1 MDVTT
6 DPYGAARR
14 AADAISHATEV
25 VHHDVAVVLGSGWS
39 PALATLGETTASV
52 SMADLPGFPPPRVS
66 GHAGEVRSHIVGAHR
81 VLVLA
86 GRVHLYEGH
95 DVSVVVHGVRAA
107 VATGARAVVL
117 TNAAG
122 GIDPQL
128 AVGEAVLIS
137 DHLNLTGAGP
147 TAGAEPPS
155 EIASRFVDLSDLYS
169 RRLRALAQR
178 IDPSLREGVYAA
190 LRGPHYETPAEIR
203 MLAGMGASLV
213 GMSTALEAIAA
224 RHLGAEVLGMSL
236 VTNPA
241 AGTVPDGSLDHI
253 EVLAAGKA
261 AAGALGARLSAI
273 IEAL

>member
-52 SMADLPGFPPPRVS
+52 SMADLPGFPPPRVA

-178 IDPSLREGVYAA
+178 IDPSLREGVYAD